1 MLSLS
6 TLVIAVVVTNSLFY
20 VNSMSAVN
28 SLAKEYRVQLA
39 TRVVEAAT
47 AVFGAGSGALL
58 ATIEM
63 LQRIGLCHIGAPAS
77 CVGFGGRDFMEWTQ
91 SVSKYQRLGLIYAG
105 DERNGVI
112 IGGGWVESI
121 KPNYTDCIAT
131 PRPRLT
137 RCLHESYSVEPSG
150 NLTFGGGFNYDP
162 RGRPWYTQIYDSPD
176 LRTGVTRM
184 KWSDVYV
191 DASKAILVVTA
202 SGAYHAPFTAGT
214 ANPVFAGV
222 VAVDF
227 TLDALSSFLANIKV
241 GREGVGSAFI
251 ANPQWKLLSSS
262 SAANYSIVVGEGDN
276 AVQRDCWNSSDPRIR
291 GSALAYAKLPN
302 ITEGVFTHTSFSANG
317 VRYSASAT
325 RWKDGFN
332 LDLIVVVV
340 LPESEYLD
348 TISRQTTRTIIIA
361 AAIVFASL
369 IITVLGI
376 GSVTRPLARFS
387 ETVASLGELNLA
399 PSDVK
404 TNIREIVEME
414 QSLNRARK
422 GLRSFTKFVPA
433 RVVRRLLSDKE
444 SEVALGVKQKICV
457 VMFCD
462 VKGFTRIS
470 EQIPSSRL
478 IELLSEVFEA
488 ITNIVERN
496 DGVID
501 KFIGD
506 CAMAFWGAPNSVD
519 HAEDRA
525 LLSALEIQDA
535 MGQLREKWNRMDAM
549 PKDFRVRIGIHV
561 GPVLAGIVGAP
572 SRFSYTVVGDTVNVA
587 SRLEGACKK
596 FSLGIAC
603 SSQVKLRASK
613 SKFSFRS
620 VDRTQLAGRKG
631 VVDLVEVLDIADGSG
646 SLSSRNP
653 GLGSAYEKA
662 YALYINKD
670 FEGALKLFKETQL
683 LEPDDIPTKV
693 MIGRCERFRKT
704 PPPEPW
710 DGNANDEFSA
720 NN

>member
-6 TLVIAVVVTNSLFY
+6 TLVVAVVVTNSLFY
-20 VNSMSAVN
+20 VNSMTAVG

-47 AVFGAGSGALL
+47 AAFGAGSGALL

-63 LQRIGLCHIGAPAS
+63 LQRTGLCHVGAPAS
-77 CVGFGGRDFMEWTQ
+77 CVGFRGIDFVEWTQ
-91 SVSKYQRLGLIYAG
+91 SVSRYQRLGLIYAG
-105 DERNGVI
+105 DEKYGVI
-112 IGGGWVESI
+112 VGGGWQEAI
-121 KPNYTDCIAT
+121 IPNYTDCVAS
-131 PRPRLT
+131 PRPRPT
-137 RCLHESYSVEPSG
+137 KCLHEDYFVEDTGNRTDSG
-150 NLTFGGGFNYDP
+150 AFNYDP
-162 RGRPWYTQIYDSPD
+162 RLRPWYTQIFDSPA
-176 LRTGVTRM
+176 LKSGATRM

-191 DASKAILVVTA
+191 DASKNILVVTA
-202 SGAYHAPFTAGT
+202 AGAYQAPFTAGT

-227 TLDALSSFLANIKV
+227 TLDALSSFVASIKV
-241 GREGVGSAFI
+241 GRGGVGSAFI
-251 ANPQWKLLSSS
+251 ANTQWKLLSSS
-262 SAANYSIVVGEGDN
+262 SAANHSIVVGEGAA

-291 GSALAYAKLPN
+291 GSALAYARLPN
-302 ITEGVFTHTSFSANG
+302 ITEGAFTHTSFTAGG

-325 RWKDGFN
+325 RWKDPFS

-340 LPESEYLD
+340 IPESEYLH

-361 AAIVFASL
+361 AAIVLASL
-369 IITVLGI
+369 IVTVFGVGL
-376 GSVTRPLARFS
+376 VTRPLARFS
-387 ETVASLGELNLA
+387 ATVAALGELNLT

-422 GLRSFTKFVPA
+422 GLRSFTKFVPS
-433 RVVRRLLSDKE
+433 RVVRRLLLDKE

-462 VKGFTRIS
+462 VQGFTRIS
-470 EQIPSSRL
+470 EQITSARL

-506 CAMAFWGAPNSVD
+506 CAMAFWGAPNSID

-525 LLSALEIQDA
+525 LLSALEIQEA
-535 MGQLREKWNRMDAM
+535 VSALREKWNGMDGM
-549 PKDFRVRIGIHV
+549 PKGFRVRIGIHV

-596 FSLGIAC
+596 LSLGIAC
-603 SSQVKLRASK
+603 SSQVRLRASK

-620 VDRTQLAGRKG
+620 VDRTQLPGRKG
-631 VVDLVEVLDIADGSG
+631 VVDLVEVLDISDGSG

-653 GLGSAYEKA
+653 GLGLAYEKA
-662 YALYINKD
+662 YALYIQRD
-670 FEGALKLFKETQL
+670 FEGALKLFKEAQL
-683 LEPDDIPTKV
+683 LEPDDIPIKIMV
-693 MIGRCERFRKT
+693 GRCERFRKN
-704 PPPEPW
+704 PPSEAW